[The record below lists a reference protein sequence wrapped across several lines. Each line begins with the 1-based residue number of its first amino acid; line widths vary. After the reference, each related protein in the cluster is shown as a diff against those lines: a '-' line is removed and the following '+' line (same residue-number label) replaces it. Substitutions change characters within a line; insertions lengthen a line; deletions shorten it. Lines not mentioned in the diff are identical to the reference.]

1 MEAIK
6 KLEAQLVSRKEQHDI
21 SMQIVK
27 RRINQE
33 LINRSE
39 EQILEIT
46 NNYNM
51 GFLTL
56 FEMINQKI
64 DSLRQV
70 QDNMY
75 NTQL

>member
-6 KLEAQLVSRKEQHDI
+6 KLEAQLVNRKEQHDI
-21 SMQIVK
+21 GQQIVK

-33 LINRSE
+33 LLNRSE

-46 NNYNM
+46 KNYNM

-56 FEMINQKI
+56 FEMINQQI
-64 DSLRQV
+64 DSLKQV

-75 NTQL
+75 

>member
-6 KLEAQLVSRKEQHDI
+6 KLEAQLSNRKEQHDLGQQVI
-21 SMQIVK
+21 K

-33 LINRSE
+33 LLNNSE
-39 EQILEIT
+39 EQILDIT
-46 NNYNM
+46 KNYNM

-64 DSLRQV
+64 DSLKQV

>member
-39 EQILEIT
+39 EQISEIT
-46 NNYNM
+46 KNYDM

-56 FEMINQKI
+56 YEMINQKI
-64 DSLRQV
+64 GSLKQA
-70 QDNMY
+70 QDLIY
-75 NTQL
+75 PTDL